1 MISVIAL
8 ATPAKADAPA
18 FRGDENV
25 ACMINSHA
33 DDVVEDWE
41 MLCDRPIIPIGSTV
55 PLVVQSSVVPTKVEK
70 PAKKISAAALSTQEL
85 VVRVVGHFKE
95 DFQRF
100 QKMGVEFSADGTQ
113 FNLYDSDMKDPT
125 YGFIGLA
132 MMKAETYYAR
142 IFGTKVSLSKIRS
155 DIDDLQS
162 QLRVL
167 IAKKD
172 FAGQQ
177 KWCAKID
184 ARRIDLEKAIENIE
198 LSKTKKSPLDD
209 VRAAIAILRR
219 ANDNAYNF
227 CKLFTLY
234 HATGSFEKK
243 VEHVVVVK
251 QNIVVT
257 KKAAPVVKKSVASA
271 NFPTYEC
278 SNVTN
283 ASYWW
288 DLESAPDAPI
298 ADRIAA
304 PIAAPVAAPVV
315 APVKASDAR
324 VAAPVKAIVSV
335 SAPAPAPAPVAP
347 PAKKSIFA
355 QKKLKL

>member
-1 MISVIAL
+1 MISVVAL
-8 ATPAKADAPA
+8 ATPATADASA
-18 FRGDENV
+18 FRGDEKV

-41 MLCDRPIIPIGSTV
+41 MLCDTPIIPIGTCV
-55 PLVVQSSVVPTKVEK
+55 PLVPLVAQSSVVPTKVDK
-70 PAKKISAAALSTQEL
+70 PGKKVSATILSTQEL
-85 VVRVVGHFKE
+85 IVRVVGHFKE

-100 QKMGVEFSADGTQ
+100 QKMGVDFSTEGTQ
-113 FNLYDSDMKDPT
+113 FNLYDADMKDPT

-132 MMKAETYYAR
+132 MMKAETYYGR

-177 KWCAKID
+177 KWCAKIE
-184 ARRIDLEKAIENIE
+184 ARRSDLEKAIENIE
-198 LSKTKKSPLDD
+198 LAKTKKSPLDD

-219 ANDNAYNF
+219 KNDNAYRF

-234 HATGSFEKK
+234 HTTGSFEKK
-243 VEHVVVVK
+243 VEALVVVK

-257 KKAAPVVKKSVASA
+257 KKAAPVVNKPVASA

-278 SNVTN
+278 SNGTN

-288 DLESAPDAPI
+288 DIESAPDAPI

-304 PIAAPVAAPVV
+304 PVAAPVTAPIASPVAAPVTAPTKAVV
-315 APVKASDAR
+315 APVS
-324 VAAPVKAIVSV
+324 APVA
-335 SAPAPAPAPVAP
+335 VAP